1 MHLEFQ
7 PILLSRSEPSGKYNV
22 YSLINLST
30 LAVYPPTSA
39 TIAQGL
45 DTNRLEMI
53 TGSDLNLI
61 SRRDFVRRTVSN
73 DFKRFKFEPVQKW
86 LKLLGKF
93 LVLFLFFL

>member
-7 PILLSRSEPSGKYNV
+7 PTLLSRSEPSEKYNIH
-22 YSLINLST
+22 SLINLST
-30 LAVYPPTSA
+30 LAVYPPASA

-45 DTNRLEMI
+45 DTNRLEII
-53 TGSDLNLI
+53 TDSDLNVT

-73 DFKRFKFEPVQKW
+73 DVKRFKFEPVQKW
-86 LKLLGKF
+86 LELLGKF